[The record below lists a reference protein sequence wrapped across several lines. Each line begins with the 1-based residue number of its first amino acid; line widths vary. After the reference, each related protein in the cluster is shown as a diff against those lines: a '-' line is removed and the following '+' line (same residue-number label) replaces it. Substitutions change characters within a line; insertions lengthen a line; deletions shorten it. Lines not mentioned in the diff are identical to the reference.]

1 MLYTRAV
8 GVLIVMC
15 GLVVIGQVSAGQ
27 VEHHHTTIQLENAW
41 ARRAPSMVQGGQSGQ
56 GGGAMTT
63 GNGAVYVT
71 ISNHGSEA
79 DALLSASSDVA
90 TTAELHQTIKQD
102 GKMVMRPLPKFD
114 VPAGGKL
121 EMKPGGYHIMLL
133 GLKQDLKP
141 GETLNVGLSFEKA
154 GQMSVQ
160 APVK

>member
-1 MLYTRAV
+1 MRFTHAI

-15 GLVVIGQVSAGQ
+15 GLMVVGQASAGNMG
-27 VEHHHTTIQLENAW
+27 HRHTTIQLENAW
-41 ARRAPSMVQGGQSGQ
+41 ARRAPSMVQGGQSSQ
-56 GGGAMTT
+56 GGGAMTA
-63 GNGAVYVT
+63 GNGAAYVT

-79 DALLSASSDVA
+79 DALLSASADVA
-90 TTAELHQTIKQD
+90 TTAELHATVEQD

-114 VPAGGKL
+114 VPASGRL
-121 EMKPGGYHIMLL
+121 EMKPGSYHIMLL

-154 GQMSVQ
+154 GQMSVE

>member
-1 MLYTRAV
+1 MRFTHAV

-15 GLVVIGQVSAGQ
+15 GLVVIGQTSAG
-27 VEHHHTTIQLENAW
+27 HIGHRHTTIQLENAW
-41 ARRAPSMVQGGQSGQ
+41 ARRAPSMVQGGQRSQ
-56 GGGAMTT
+56 GGGAMTS

-79 DALLSASSDVA
+79 DALLAASTDVA
-90 TTAELHQTIKQD
+90 NTVELHATGEQD
-102 GKMVMRPLPKFD
+102 GKMVMRPLSKFD

-133 GLKQDLKP
+133 GLKQDLKS
-141 GETLNVGLSFEKA
+141 GETLNVGFSFEKA
-154 GQMSVQ
+154 GQMSVE

>member
-1 MLYTRAV
+1 MRFTPAV
-8 GVLIVMC
+8 EVLIVMC
-15 GLVVIGQVSAGQ
+15 GLVVIGRASAGHIG
-27 VEHHHTTIQLENAW
+27 HHLTTIQLENAW
-41 ARRAPSMVQGGQSGQ
+41 ARRAPSMVQGGQSSQ
-56 GGGAMTT
+56 GGGAMTA
-63 GNGAVYVT
+63 GNGAAYVT

-79 DALLSASSDVA
+79 DALLSASTDVA
-90 TTAELHQTIKQD
+90 TTVELHATVEQD

-154 GQMSVQ
+154 GRMSVE

>member
-1 MLYTRAV
+1 MRFTHV
-8 GVLIVMC
+8 IGILIVMG
-15 GLVVIGQVSAGQ
+15 GLVVIGRASAG
-27 VEHHHTTIQLENAW
+27 HIGYHHTTIQLENAW
-41 ARRAPSMVQGGQSGQ
+41 ARRAPSMVQGGQSSQ
-56 GGGAMTT
+56 GGGAMTA
-63 GNGAVYVT
+63 GNGAAYVT

-79 DALLSASSDVA
+79 DALVSASTDVA
-90 TTAELHQTIKQD
+90 TTVELHATVEQD

-141 GETLNVGLSFEKA
+141 GETVNVAVNFEKA
-154 GQMSVQ
+154 GQMSVA

>member
-1 MLYTRAV
+1 MRYPHAV

-15 GLVVIGQVSAGQ
+15 GLMVVGQASAG
-27 VEHHHTTIQLENAW
+27 HMGHRHTTIQLENAW
-41 ARRAPSMVQGGQSGQ
+41 ARRAPSMVQGGQSSQ
-56 GGGAMTT
+56 GEGAMAA

-79 DALLSASSDVA
+79 DALLSASTDVA
-90 TTAELHQTIKQD
+90 TTVELHETVEQD
-102 GKMVMRPLPKFD
+102 GKMVMRPLPKFA

-121 EMKPGGYHIMLL
+121 EMKPGSYHIMLL

-141 GETLNVGLSFEKA
+141 GETVNVGLSFEKA
-154 GQMSVQ
+154 GQMSVE